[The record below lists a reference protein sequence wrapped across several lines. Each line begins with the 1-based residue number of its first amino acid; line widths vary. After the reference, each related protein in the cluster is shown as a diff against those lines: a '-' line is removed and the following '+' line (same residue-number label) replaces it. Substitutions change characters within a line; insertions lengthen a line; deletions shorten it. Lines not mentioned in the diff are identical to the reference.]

1 MMIIMIIII
10 AIMIMMIKT
19 ILLIA
24 VIVIIVAEVIIIII
38 IIINSPFQPGIST
51 GSTTVFYQHL
61 SGIYIAFVHLG
72 SFWGILKFSFLFH
85 NILTS
90 KSRFHDLQY
99 QTL

>member
-1 MMIIMIIII
+1 MIMMIIII

-24 VIVIIVAEVIIIII
+24 VIVIIVAEVIII

-72 SFWGILKFSFLFH
+72 SF
-85 NILTS
+85 
-90 KSRFHDLQY
+90 
-99 QTL
+99 